1 MTIEIDGLPIRNDD
15 FPWLTASHN
24 QMVTVLISVKV
35 VSWSNWLHGSN
46 FKSHGFKTIFSAML
60 KWSHWISTLNNR
72 KGADD
77 LPHCELAMVFVHSL
91 DFYLS
96 EFLMTFSYLF
106 LRCLWYYHNLPSCLH
121 HFYMCPS
128 FFRSSP
134 ADKIEVNASGL
145 WMHPHGASGRER
157 SVVQRFH
164 RILI

>member
-1 MTIEIDGLPIRNDD
+1 
-15 FPWLTASHN
+15 
-24 QMVTVLISVKV
+24 MVLRRFSV
-35 VSWSNWLHGSN
+35 
-46 FKSHGFKTIFSAML
+46 TAML

-96 EFLMTFSYLF
+96 EFFITFSYLF
-106 LRCLWYYHNLPSCLH
+106 LRCLWYYHNLPPCLH
-121 HFYMCPS
+121 HVYMFPS

-164 RILI
+164 RILILIWIDRYIVTIRSISNPQKRY